1 MEAHRRVGVG
11 EASVGGFA
19 SLILRMQLQRKRLP
33 RHGMAGGLPLLDFK
47 RSLALL
53 RADDVGHWA
62 CAGADGLAP
71 VLHSALRLSAGEL
84 QNNTP

>member
-1 MEAHRRVGVG
+1 
-11 EASVGGFA
+11 
-19 SLILRMQLQRKRLP
+19 
-33 RHGMAGGLPLLDFK
+33 MAGGLSLFDFK